1 MKKLFLPVLDVLLI
15 GLITITGCSRA
26 NLFVPEYTHLE
37 PAPIMVTADQLYND
51 YELDEAAA
59 EAKYQGKQI
68 WITEARVDAYIDS
81 ESGNYLKIRWFY
93 EEIEDHEEL
102 VVETY
107 SLASSTLQLE
117 PQYSDGFRDV
127 GDGYLVEIIGEYQ
140 GILEGVVTV
149 KIDRIAKTGT
159 VSTTLYIPEGGEY

>member
-1 MKKLFLPVLDVLLI
+1 MKKLFLPMLGVLLV
-15 GLITITGCSRA
+15 GLITVTGCSRA
-26 NLFVPEYTHLE
+26 DLFVPEYTHLE
-37 PAPIMVTADQLYND
+37 PAPIMVTADQLYKD

-68 WITEARVDAYIDS
+68 WILAARVDDYIDS
-81 ESGNYLKIRWFY
+81 ESGNYLTIRWYY
-93 EEIEDHEEL
+93 EEIVDKEDL

-117 PQYSDGFRDV
+117 PQYSDGFRNV
-127 GDGYLVEIIGEYQ
+127 GDGYLVEIIGECQ

-149 KIDRIAKTGT
+149 KIDRFAKAG
-159 VSTTLYIPEGGEY
+159 SASPFIGALY